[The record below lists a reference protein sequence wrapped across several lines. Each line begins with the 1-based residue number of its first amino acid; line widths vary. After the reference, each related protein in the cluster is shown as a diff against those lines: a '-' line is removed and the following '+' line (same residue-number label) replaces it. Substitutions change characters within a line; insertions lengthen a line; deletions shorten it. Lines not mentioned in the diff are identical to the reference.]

1 MAALWYVSHPEV
13 RIDGDVPV
21 PRWGLT
27 DTGRARATTMCEQP
41 WIGDIERIVSS
52 DETKA
57 LELAAIVG
65 VHCGLPV
72 EVRPETAETDRT
84 STGYVPREEHDALAA
99 AWFAAPESSP
109 SGWEP
114 AAVVQAR
121 VVAALADLL
130 DGDAS
135 TMIAGHGGAG
145 TLWWCHLMGAP
156 IEATRDQPFAGHYFT
171 VDVTTRRP
179 LHGWRRVDD
188 LESAS
193 GRAARR

>member
-1 MAALWYVSHPEV
+1 MTTLWYVSHPEV

-27 DTGRARATTMCEQP
+27 DTGRARATAMCAQP
-41 WIGDIERIVSS
+41 WIHDIERIVSS

-65 VHCGLPV
+65 VHRGLPV
-72 EVRPETAETDRT
+72 EVRPGTAETDRS
-84 STGYVPREEHDALAA
+84 STGFVPPDEHDALAA
-99 AWFAAPESSP
+99 EWFAAPESSP

-114 AAVVQAR
+114 AVAVQAR

-130 DGDAS
+130 EGEAPA
-135 TMIAGHGGAG
+135 MIAGHGGAG
-145 TLWWCHLMGAP
+145 TLWWCHLMGVS
-156 IEATRDQPFAGHYFT
+156 IDGVRDQPGAGHYFA
-171 VDVTTRRP
+171 VDMATRRP

-188 LESAS
+188 IESD
-193 GRAARR
+193 